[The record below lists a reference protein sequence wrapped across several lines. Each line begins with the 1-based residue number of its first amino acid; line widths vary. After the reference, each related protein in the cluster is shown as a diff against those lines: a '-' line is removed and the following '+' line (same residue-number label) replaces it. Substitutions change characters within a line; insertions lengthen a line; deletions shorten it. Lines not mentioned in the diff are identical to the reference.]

1 MAVTG
6 DLKVIEW
13 ACSRTHNS
21 LLPCSPVTM
30 SEVGLVGA
38 CGSYGGPKGL

>member
-6 DLKVIEW
+6 DLKVFEW

-21 LLPCSPVTM
+21 FLPCSSVTV
-30 SEVGLVGA
+30 SELVGA
-38 CGSYGGPKGL
+38 CGSYGGPKGH